1 MSEGRRPANRTA
13 ARPAFGRDLW
23 LTFVSNLLFALG
35 LGLYYQLLN
44 VYAIRNLGA
53 PRFMIGALV
62 AIQLGMTAIGYIPGA
77 WAADHVRLK
86 PIIVAVWWI
95 TVPTALSF
103 ALAPSWPW
111 LIPGYLLTGLYMAN
125 NPALKV
131 YIMLK
136 SEPARMAR
144 NISYVFASFP
154 LGMALG
160 PLAGGW
166 LAGRYGM
173 RLVFV
178 VAIGFYVASSI
189 VISLIKDTPYH
200 AAGQPWK
207 LADLLAT
214 RVFRRNFIFFFGGF
228 FMVYLAQP
236 FVQPY
241 LSQVHHLGYT
251 SLGILAG
258 IGALGGSAITFVA
271 GRTTDV
277 YGHRQGIGLTI
288 GCLLLGAVLLL
299 VGWGPPVWAL
309 AVFFYGA
316 FDSFRFVAA
325 GIVSSSFGSVPPVWG
340 YAVFDAGMGLP
351 MAGGALF
358 GGALYREAFGLP
370 FVVVIC
376 LGVVLLL
383 VLAFAGRGRSAK
395 AGGGGAARSVPSA
408 LPSTPAALPSSP
420 SATLEATKER
430 T

>member
-1 MSEGRRPANRTA
+1 
-13 ARPAFGRDLW
+13 
-23 LTFVSNLLFALG
+23 
-35 LGLYYQLLN
+35 
-44 VYAIRNLGA
+44 
-53 PRFMIGALV
+53 
-62 AIQLGMTAIGYIPGA
+62 
-77 WAADHVRLK
+77 
-86 PIIVAVWWI
+86 
-95 TVPTALSF
+95 
-103 ALAPSWPW
+103 
-111 LIPGYLLTGLYMAN
+111 
-125 NPALKV
+125 
-131 YIMLK
+131 MLK

-299 VGWGPPVWAL
+299 AGWGPPVWAL